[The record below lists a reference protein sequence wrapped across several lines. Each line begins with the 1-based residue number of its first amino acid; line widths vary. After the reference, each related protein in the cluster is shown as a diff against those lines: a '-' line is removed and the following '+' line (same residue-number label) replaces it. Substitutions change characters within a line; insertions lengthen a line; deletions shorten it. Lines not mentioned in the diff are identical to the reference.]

1 MNTISAPTAEPLG
14 HAAAMDL
21 QAREFERTNALLAS
35 FDDGDWS
42 AQTDCPAWD
51 VRRMYLHV
59 LGASEAGA
67 SMRENVRQLR
77 TARAERKRSGGPLE
91 AALSSVQIR
100 QREQLGAA
108 ELVAQMAAIAP
119 KTVRGRRRVPSLV
132 RDHARMAI
140 DGPVHETWTLGYMID
155 TIYLRDMWLHRV
167 DASRAT
173 ARALDL
179 TQDHDG
185 LIVADVVGEWA
196 RRHGRPFTLELT
208 GPAGGTFAREA
219 ESGHCEHLS
228 FDAVEFCRILGGRDE
243 DAATGLMA
251 TVVPF

>member
-1 MNTISAPTAEPLG
+1 MNTISAPTTGPLD
-14 HAAAMDL
+14 HAVAMEL
-21 QAREFERTNALLAS
+21 LSREFEPTNALLVS

-77 TARAERKRSGGPLE
+77 TAHAERKRSSGPLE

-100 QREQLGAA
+100 DRENLGAA
-108 ELVAQMAAIAP
+108 ELVAQMEAIAP
-119 KTVRGRRRVPSLV
+119 KTVRGRRRVPSFV
-132 RDHARMAI
+132 RNHARMAV

-155 TIYLRDMWLHRV
+155 TIYLRDMWMHRV

-173 ARALDL
+173 DRALDL
-179 TQDHDG
+179 TEDHDG

-208 GPAGGTFAREA
+208 GPAGGTFAHQP
-219 ESGHCEHLS
+219 ESDETEHLT
-228 FDAVEFCRILGGRDE
+228 FDAVEFCRILAGPDP
-243 DAATGLMA
+243 DTATGLMD